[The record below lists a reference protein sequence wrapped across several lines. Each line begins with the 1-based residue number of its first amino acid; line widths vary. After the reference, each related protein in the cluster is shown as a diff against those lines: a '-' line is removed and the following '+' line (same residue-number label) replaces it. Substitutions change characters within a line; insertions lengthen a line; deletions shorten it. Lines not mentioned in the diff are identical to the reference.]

1 MRYWETAPPP
11 KEVKPIFAQTKNSR
25 LTVKGSPSVIGSLW
39 TESSRGNREG
49 AWAVLLQF
57 APAMLNR
64 RGPRIRRELYVHL
77 VPVGQEEGRDH
88 DDTIRRLR
96 LEMVHIG
103 TENEKFQAE
112 NKKYRVEKEKLSTS
126 GR

>member
-1 MRYWETAPPP
+1 
-11 KEVKPIFAQTKNSR
+11 
-25 LTVKGSPSVIGSLW
+25 
-39 TESSRGNREG
+39 
-49 AWAVLLQF
+49 
-57 APAMLNR
+57 MLNR